1 MAIVANILSV
11 TYPHTMAQGDIRP
24 FVFKMQQHSDSL
36 ADILH
41 PDTFR
46 LDIHDAT
53 GTRIEFK
60 LIDLP
65 NDTSISYSLPF
76 TMPNQSTTL
85 TAKLWFLDTIVIPGI
100 IPELLMDVVIIPI
113 TLGATTIDPTT
124 DDVVAAGTDWE
135 KIAIY
140 AGAIIIGAMILKEF
154 VFTKKSNGT
163 QPTIVMTQPTYSSQ
177 RKVQ

>member
-1 MAIVANILSV
+1 MAIVANIMSV
-11 TYPHTMAQGDIRP
+11 TYPHIMAQGDTRP

-53 GTRIEFK
+53 GSRIESK
-60 LIDLP
+60 RIDLP
-65 NDTSISYSLPF
+65 NDLSISYSLSF
-76 TMPNQSTTL
+76 TMPSQSTTL

-100 IPELLMDVVIIPI
+100 IPELLMDVVIIPV

-124 DDVVAAGTDWE
+124 DDVVVAGTDWG
-135 KIAIY
+135 KIALY
-140 AGAIIIGAMILKEF
+140 AGVIIISAMILKEF
-154 VFTKKSNGT
+154 VFTKKSNSN
-163 QPTIVMTQPTYSSQ
+163 QPTIVMAQPTYSSQ